1 MKQKD
6 SPSSPLRVYSI
17 DVFRA
22 ITMLLMIF
30 VNDLWTLKEIPD
42 WLGHVPAEAD
52 GMGLADVVFPAFL
65 VIVGLSIPFAISK
78 RIKKGESN
86 YETLKHIFFRT
97 LALLTMG
104 VFHVNLENYNGTE
117 AVLSKPLWQIFMT
130 IAFFLIWLDYS
141 SHLNKRINNFLQITG
156 VLLLAVLAYLYV
168 GGTAENITWM
178 KFHWWGIL
186 GLIGWAYLIASLV
199 YLAFREKMAVYIF
212 FFLFFLFFNSA
223 EKLGWLEFLDGI
235 KPYFWISG
243 NGSNPAFS
251 MAGVVIG
258 LYYKNYLSNGKFK
271 NYGLVLGS
279 SAMILIAFGLLTRP
293 LWGIHKIGASPSW
306 VAICIGLSF
315 LVLAILIWLTDK
327 KGKANWF
334 DIIKPAGT
342 STLTCYLLPY
352 IHYALFSM
360 VGIVLPL
367 ALRTGYVG
375 ILKSLLYALII
386 ILITGI
392 LEKNRIRLKI

>member
-1 MKQKD
+1 MNPKD
-6 SPSSPLRVYSI
+6 SQSFPVRVYSI

-30 VNDLWTLKEIPD
+30 VNDLWTLKEIPE
-42 WLGHVPAEAD
+42 WLGHAPAKVD

-78 RIKKGESN
+78 RVKKGESIF
-86 YETLKHIFFRT
+86 ETLKHIFFRT

-104 VFHVNLENYNGTE
+104 IFHVNLENYNSSE
-117 AVLSKPLWQIFMT
+117 SFLSKPVWQIIMT
-130 IAFFLIWLDYS
+130 VAFFLIWLDYS
-141 SHLNKRINNFLQITG
+141 SYHNKKRNNLLQILG
-156 VLLLAVLAYLYV
+156 VLVLAVLAHFYV
-168 GGTAENITWM
+168 GGTTENPTWM
-178 KFHWWGIL
+178 QFHWWGIL

-199 YLAFREKMAVYIF
+199 YLAFREKMGIYIA

-223 EKLGWLEFLDGI
+223 EKLGWFDFLNLI

-251 MAGVVIG
+251 MAGVIIG
-258 LYYKNYLSNGKFK
+258 VYYKNYLSIGKFK
-271 NYGLVLGS
+271 NYGLVLSS
-279 SAMILIAFGLLTRP
+279 SAISLILFGLLTRT

-306 VAICIGLSF
+306 VAICTGLSF
-315 LVLAILIWLTDK
+315 LVLAGLIWLTDK
-327 KGKANWF
+327 KGKAHWF
-334 DIIKPAGT
+334 NLIKPAGT

>member
-1 MKQKD
+1 
-6 SPSSPLRVYSI
+6 
-17 DVFRA
+17 
-22 ITMLLMIF
+22 MIF
-30 VNDLWTLKEIPD
+30 VNDLWTLKEIPG
-42 WLGHVPAEAD
+42 WLGHAPTKVD

-78 RIKKGESN
+78 RIKKGEGI
-86 YETLKHIFFRT
+86 YDTLKHIFFRT

-104 VFHVNLENYNGTE
+104 VFHVNLENYNKSDSF
-117 AVLSKPLWQIFMT
+117 VSKPVWQILMT

-141 SHLNKRINNFLQITG
+141 SYLNKKRNNLLQISG
-156 VLLLAVLAYLYV
+156 ILLLAVLAYLYV
-168 GGTAENITWM
+168 GGTSEDPTWM

-199 YLAFREKMAVYIF
+199 YLFFRERMAVYIF
-212 FFLFFLFFNSA
+212 FFIFFLLFNSA
-223 EKLGWLEFLDGI
+223 EKLGWLDFLNPI

-251 MAGVVIG
+251 MAGVIIG
-258 LYYKNYLSNGKFK
+258 VYYKNYLSNGKYK

-279 SAMILIAFGLLTRP
+279 FAMILVFFGYLTRP

-306 VAICIGLSF
+306 VAICTGLSF
-315 LVLAILIWLTDK
+315 LVLAALIWLVDK
-327 KGKANWF
+327 KGKAHWF
-334 DIIKPAGT
+334 NIIKPAGT

-352 IHYALFSM
+352 IHYALFSL

-367 ALRTGYVG
+367 FLRTGYIG

-386 ILITGI
+386 ILITGL
-392 LEKNRIRLKI
+392 LEKNKIRLKI

>member
-1 MKQKD
+1 MNPKD
-6 SPSSPLRVYSI
+6 SAISPIRVYSI

-30 VNDLWTLKEIPD
+30 VNDLWTLKEIPE
-42 WLGHVPAEAD
+42 WLGHVPAKVD
-52 GMGLADVVFPAFL
+52 GLGLADVVFPAFL
-65 VIVGLSIPFAISK
+65 VIVGLSIPFALSK
-78 RIKKGESN
+78 RIAKGEGLSG
-86 YETLKHIFFRT
+86 TLQHIFFRT
-97 LALLTMG
+97 LALFTMG
-104 VFHVNLENYNGTE
+104 VFHVNLENYNHTDS
-117 AVLSKPLWQIFMT
+117 VLSKPVWQILMT

-141 SHLNKRINNFLQITG
+141 SYLNKKRNNILKIIG

-168 GGTAENITWM
+168 GGTTENPSWM

-223 EKLGWLEFLDGI
+223 EKLGWLDFLNPI

-258 LYYKNYLSNGKFK
+258 LYYKNYLSKGKFK
-271 NYGLVLGS
+271 NYFLVLGS
-279 SAMILIAFGLLTRP
+279 SAIGLILFGLLTRP

-306 VAICIGLSF
+306 VAICTGLSF
-315 LVLAILIWLTDK
+315 VVLAGLIWLTDK
-327 KGKANWF
+327 KGKADWF
-334 DIIKPAGT
+334 NIIKPAGT

-367 ALRTGYVG
+367 VLRTGYVG

>member
-1 MKQKD
+1 M
-6 SPSSPLRVYSI
+6 RVYSI

-42 WLGHVPAEAD
+42 WLGHVDANMD

-65 VIVGLSIPFAISK
+65 VIVGLSIPFAISR
-78 RIKKGESN
+78 RIEKGEGVFQ
-86 YETLKHIFFRT
+86 TLQHIFFRT
-97 LALLTMG
+97 WALLTMG
-104 VFHVNLENYNGTE
+104 VFHVNLENYNR
-117 AVLSKPLWQIFMT
+117 ADSVLPKPVWQILMT
-130 IAFFLIWLDYS
+130 VAFFMIWLDYS
-141 SHLNKRINNFLQITG
+141 SYLNKKRNRILQISG
-156 VLLLAVLAYLYV
+156 ILILAGLAYFYV
-168 GGTAENITWM
+168 GGTRETPTWM

-186 GLIGWAYLIASLV
+186 GLIGWAYLISSLV
-199 YLAFREKMAVYIF
+199 YFAFREKMAVYIF

-223 EKLGWLEFLDGI
+223 EKLGWLAFLNPI

-258 LYYKNYLSNGKFK
+258 LYYKNYFSKGKYK

-279 SAMILIAFGLLTRP
+279 SALGLIVFGFWTRP

-306 VAICIGLSF
+306 VAICTGLSF
-315 LVLAILIWLTDK
+315 LVLAVLIWLADK
-327 KGKANWF
+327 KGKAHWF
-334 DIIKPAGT
+334 NIIKPAGT

-367 ALRTGYVG
+367 FLRTGYVG

-386 ILITGI
+386 ILITGS

>member
-1 MKQKD
+1 
-6 SPSSPLRVYSI
+6 
-17 DVFRA
+17 
-22 ITMLLMIF
+22 MIF
-30 VNDLWTLKEIPD
+30 VNDLWTLVEIPD
-42 WLGHVPAEAD
+42 WLGHVPAEVD

-65 VIVGLSIPFAISK
+65 VIVGLSIPFAISR
-78 RIKKGESN
+78 RIEKGEGIMQ
-86 YETLKHIFFRT
+86 TLQHIFFRT

-104 VFHVNLENYNGTE
+104 VFHVNLENYNSTD
-117 AVLSKPLWQIFMT
+117 AVLSKGVWQILMT
-130 IAFFLIWLDYS
+130 IAFFMIWLDYS
-141 SHLNKRINNFLQITG
+141 SYLNKKRNRIIQISG
-156 VLLLAVLAYLYV
+156 ILILAVLAYFYV
-168 GGTAENITWM
+168 GGTTENPTWM

-186 GLIGWAYLIASLV
+186 GLIGWAYLIASLI
-199 YLAFREKMAVYIF
+199 YLAFREKMTVYIF

-223 EKLGWLEFLDGI
+223 EELVWLEFLNNI

-258 LYYKNYLSNGKFK
+258 LYYKNYLSKGKYK
-271 NYGLVLGS
+271 NYGFVLSS
-279 SAMILIAFGLLTRP
+279 SAMFLILFGHWTRP

-306 VAICIGLSF
+306 VTICIGLSF
-315 LVLAILIWLTDK
+315 LVFAGLIWLADK
-327 KGKANWF
+327 KRKANWF
-334 DIIKPAGT
+334 NIIKPAGT

-352 IHYALFSM
+352 VHYALFSM

-386 ILITGI
+386 ILITGL

>member
-1 MKQKD
+1 MTPND
-6 SPSSPLRVYSI
+6 LPTSPMRVYSI

-42 WLGHVPAEAD
+42 WLGHVDANMD

-65 VIVGLSIPFAISK
+65 VIVGLSIPFAISR
-78 RIKKGESN
+78 RIEKGEGVFQ
-86 YETLKHIFFRT
+86 TLQHIFFRT
-97 LALLTMG
+97 WALLTMG
-104 VFHVNLENYNGTE
+104 VFHVNLENYNR
-117 AVLSKPLWQIFMT
+117 ADSVLPKPVWQILMT
-130 IAFFLIWLDYS
+130 VAFFMIWLDYS
-141 SHLNKRINNFLQITG
+141 SYLNKKRNRILQISG
-156 VLLLAVLAYLYV
+156 ILILAGLAYFYV
-168 GGTAENITWM
+168 GGTRETPTWM

-186 GLIGWAYLIASLV
+186 GLIGWAYLISSLV
-199 YLAFREKMAVYIF
+199 YFAFREKMAVYIF

-223 EKLGWLEFLDGI
+223 EKLGWLAFLNPI

-258 LYYKNYLSNGKFK
+258 LYYKNYFSKGKYK

-279 SAMILIAFGLLTRP
+279 SALGLIVFGFWTRP

-306 VAICIGLSF
+306 VAICTGLSF
-315 LVLAILIWLTDK
+315 LVLAVLIWLADK
-327 KGKANWF
+327 KGKAHWF
-334 DIIKPAGT
+334 NIIKPAGT

-367 ALRTGYVG
+367 FLRTGYVG

-386 ILITGI
+386 ILITGS

>member
-1 MKQKD
+1 
-6 SPSSPLRVYSI
+6 
-17 DVFRA
+17 
-22 ITMLLMIF
+22 MIF

-42 WLGHVPAEAD
+42 WLGHVPTEVD

-78 RIKKGESN
+78 RIQKGEGI
-86 YETLKHIFFRT
+86 YDTLRHIFFRT

-104 VFHVNLENYNGTE
+104 VFHVNLENYNRTE
-117 AVLSKPLWQIFMT
+117 AVLSKPLWQILMT
-130 IAFFLIWLDYS
+130 IAFFLIWLDYTS
-141 SHLNKRINNFLQITG
+141 YLNKRMNNLLQVTG
-156 VLLLAVLAYLYV
+156 VLLLGVLAYLYV
-168 GGTAENITWM
+168 GGTVENPTWM
-178 KFHWWGIL
+178 EFHWWGIL
-186 GLIGWAYLIASLV
+186 GLIGWAYLIASLI
-199 YLAFREKMAVYIF
+199 YLAFRENMAVYIS

-223 EKLGWLEFLDGI
+223 EKLGWLEFLNSI

-258 LYYKNYLSNGKFK
+258 LYYKNYLSSGKFK

-306 VAICIGLSF
+306 VTICTGLSF
-315 LVLAILIWLTDK
+315 LVLAGLIWLTDK
-327 KGKANWF
+327 KGKADWF
-334 DIIKPAGT
+334 NIIKPAGT

-367 ALRTGYVG
+367 TLRTGYVG
-375 ILKSLLYALII
+375 ILKSLLYSLII
-386 ILITGI
+386 ILITGL